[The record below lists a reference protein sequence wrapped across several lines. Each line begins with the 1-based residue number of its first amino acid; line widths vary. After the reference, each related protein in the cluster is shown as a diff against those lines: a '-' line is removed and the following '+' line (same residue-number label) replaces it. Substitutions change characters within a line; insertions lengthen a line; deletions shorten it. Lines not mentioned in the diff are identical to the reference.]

1 MVAPKPNVANG
12 GALVMQLTARTLV
25 IAVIGVAA
33 IGYAANVGA
42 QRDTRSEDEEAIK
55 RMIVEMTMGFNNH
68 DARAASSMYTSDA
81 KLTTVRGEV
90 MNGRAEIEKGLASIF
105 ATRAKNATHRTLD
118 VSIRFLRPDIA
129 LAHVTNELSGLV
141 TPEGQELPA
150 HQEFEPSRFRQ
161 GRCNLACR
169 SLSQQWSGLSLSH

>member
-1 MVAPKPNVANG
+1 
-12 GALVMQLTARTLV
+12 MQLTARTLV

-55 RMIVEMTMGFNNH
+55 RVIIEMTTGFNSH

-90 MNGRAEIEKGLASIF
+90 MNGRSDIEKGLASIF

-150 HQEFEPSRFRQ
+150 HQE
-161 GRCNLACR
+161 
-169 SLSQQWSGLSLSH
+169 LSLRIFAKDAGIWRVVAFHNTMVRPFVQSPK